1 MTSTINAS
9 TTGVGGVITTADNSG
24 VLALQGAGT
33 TGITINANGSIG
45 LGTSPSY
52 GTAGQ
57 PLLAGGSLAQP
68 TFGTLGISAGG
79 TGQTNQHDAFNA
91 LAPITSVGDLII
103 GDGINSS
110 IRLPIGTTSQV
121 LTSNGTTATWSTP
134 STGVSTFSAGTTG
147 LTPASAT
154 TGTVTLGG
162 TLIIANGGTNGSANP
177 VAGAIAYGS
186 GTTYA
191 FTAAGTSTQVLLSS
205 GAGTPTWGNQ
215 SSLSVGSATSA
226 TTATTATNIAG
237 GIASQIPYQSAAG
250 TTGFIANGTAGQ
262 VLTSAGTSVPAWG
275 GINGGTF

>member
-103 GDGINSS
+103 GDGTNSS

-134 STGVSTFSAGTTG
+134 STGVASFSAGTTG

-191 FTAAGTSTQVLLSS
+191 FTAAGTSSQVLLSG

-215 SSLSVGSATSA
+215 SALSVG
-226 TTATTATNIAG
+226 TATNIAG